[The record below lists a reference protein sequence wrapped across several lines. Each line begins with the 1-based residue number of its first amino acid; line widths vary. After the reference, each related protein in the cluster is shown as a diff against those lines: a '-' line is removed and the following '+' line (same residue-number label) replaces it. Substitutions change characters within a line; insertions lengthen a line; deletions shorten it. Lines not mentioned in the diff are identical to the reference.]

1 VTVRIVPGSAAEE
14 AVWRTAL
21 EVAAMFRDWPWVLIG
36 AQMVILL
43 ELEHGRPSGRTTGDV
58 DAVVDV
64 RVVAGVTRLAAARLG
79 KAGFEPS
86 AEHPHRFVRGRDLVD
101 LLAPDR
107 LGQRTDLTTIPPLT
121 TIGIPGGSRALE
133 TRRAVA
139 VEIVGIGGGDLPIPS
154 LAGALAMKIH
164 AYQARRTDRDLE
176 DIVRLLG
183 LVDDVEA
190 VRGDLKPHERNRL
203 GSISALRDEDHPA
216 WSVLVD
222 PDDARAAFGRLAD

>member
-1 VTVRIVPGSAAEE
+1 VTVRIVPGSEAEE
-14 AVWRTAL
+14 AVWRTTLA
-21 EVAAMFRDWPWVLIG
+21 VAAMFRDWPWVLIG

-64 RVVAGVTRLAAARLG
+64 RVVAGVTRLAAERLRN
-79 KAGFEPS
+79 AGFEPS
-86 AEHPHRFVRGRDLVD
+86 AEHPHRFVRGGDLVD
-101 LLAPDR
+101 LLAPDH
-107 LGQRTDLTTIPPLT
+107 LGPRTDLTTIPPLT

-133 TRRAVA
+133 TRRVVA
-139 VEIVGIGGGDLPIPS
+139 VEIVGFGGGNLPIPS
-154 LAGALAMKIH
+154 LAGALAMKVR

-190 VRGDLKPHERNRL
+190 VRGELSPRERNRL
-203 GSISALRDEDHPA
+203 GSISALGDQDHPA
-216 WSVLVD
+216 WSILID
-222 PDDARAAFGRLAD
+222 PDDAQAALGRLAD

>member
-1 VTVRIVPGSAAEE
+1 VTVRIVPGSEAEE
-14 AVWRTAL
+14 AVWRTTLA
-21 EVAAMFRDWPWVLIG
+21 VAAMFRAWPWVLIG
-36 AQMVILL
+36 AQMVIVL
-43 ELEHGRPSGRTTGDV
+43 ELEHGRPSGRTTGDI

-64 RVVAGVTRLAAARLG
+64 RVVAGVTRLAAERLR

-86 AEHPHRFVRGRDLVD
+86 AEHPRRFVRGGDLVD
-101 LLAPDR
+101 LLAPDHLR
-107 LGQRTDLTTIPPLT
+107 PRTNVTTIPPLT

-154 LAGALAMKIH
+154 VAGALVTKVR

-176 DIVRLLG
+176 DLARLLG

-190 VRGDLKPHERNRL
+190 VRGERKPRERNRL

-222 PDDARAAFGRLAD
+222 PDDAQAALGRLAD

>member
-1 VTVRIVPGSAAEE
+1 VTVRIVPRSAAEE

-21 EVAAMFRDWPWVLIG
+21 EVAVMFRDWPWVLIG
-36 AQMVILL
+36 AQMVIVL

-101 LLAPDR
+101 LLAPDH

-133 TRRAVA
+133 TLRAVA
-139 VEIVGIGGGDLPIPS
+139 VEIVGIGGGDRPIPS